1 MPRKLKPLTKKLK
14 IPELPELV
22 SRFLYEQANPDSLV
36 PANLIP
42 IEELPQFMGKVLV
55 YPSAISVFHTPSDMS
70 GTRNMCCER
79 IRSISSW
86 RNGPERRDCIYVVQ
100 DKNLPGFRGLLVAQ
114 VHAFIRIKPKHI
126 RRSQCSY
133 LCAIVSWFKTVGDMP
148 CPNTGMWIIQ
158 RELEHGKE
166 LKSIIH
172 IDTILR
178 GAHLIGIAADSF
190 IPGDLEH
197 TDSLNAF
204 KTFFVNKYID
214 YHAHEMAF

>member
-1 MPRKLKPLTKKLK
+1 
-14 IPELPELV
+14 
-22 SRFLYEQANPDSLV
+22 
-36 PANLIP
+36 
-42 IEELPQFMGKVLV
+42 
-55 YPSAISVFHTPSDMS
+55 
-70 GTRNMCCER
+70 
-79 IRSISSW
+79 
-86 RNGPERRDCIYVVQ
+86 
-100 DKNLPGFRGLLVAQ
+100 
-114 VHAFIRIKPKHI
+114 
-126 RRSQCSY
+126 
-133 LCAIVSWFKTVGDMP
+133 MP

-158 RELEHGKE
+158 RELERGKE

-190 IPGDLEH
+190 VPGDLEH